1 MIDREEIKLLCTAWL
16 EIDINEKSRN
26 EILALLEN
34 EDYST
39 LDKKLSKRISFG
51 TAGLRSS
58 VESGFAHMN
67 DITVLQAAQG
77 LVKYLLNHNEKEET
91 LSVVI
96 GYDHRICSQRFA
108 ELTASAAVSK
118 GVKVYY
124 LGSVD
129 NLSKE
134 SIELSQSLFANN
146 EKNEKGYVHTPLV
159 PFAVSYK
166 RASVG
171 VMVTASH
178 NPAKDNG
185 YKVYYG
191 NGCQIIPPVDEQI
204 AQEIEKNLKPW
215 TDSDVWNTTKHF
227 TEQGHKL
234 IVPIKQEVTEAYLKA
249 VDGIITNKHLNFDFV
264 YTPIHGIGFEIFEKV
279 IKLFSNN
286 GTCHVVEEQRLPD
299 SLFATVKFPNPEE
312 KGTLSL
318 AIKNAESLK
327 KKLILATDPDADRFS
342 VVVKSQ
348 ETDIWVQL
356 TGNEIGFLF
365 AMYLIEEV
373 IPPEKLS
380 QIYMVNSTVS
390 SRVLESMAKFHGF
403 KYTDTLTGFKWIGNV
418 SQELKMK
425 GFSVPFAYEEA
436 IGYMFSVM
444 DDKDGIA
451 AAVVWLQLYEKWFAN
466 KKYSDPLDKLK
477 QGYTRYGWFKERNG
491 YYIVK
496 DTNVVSKIF
505 NGSIR
510 QGDSRPGSKLGSDF
524 VILSWCDLTT
534 GYDSSTSDNKPRLP
548 IDPKSQMITATLRPL
563 DSSHTEAVRFT
574 CRGSGTE
581 PKLKIYIEG
590 SSNHSGYRAQLL
602 ADLCWETLKT
612 VWFKPEENDMEERS

>member
-1 MIDREEIKLLCTAWL
+1 MIDKEKIKRLCSNWL
-16 EIDINEKSRN
+16 EIDINEKSKN
-26 EILALLEN
+26 EILDLLEK
-34 EDYST
+34 EDYAT
-39 LDKKLSKRISFG
+39 LDKKLSRRISFG

-58 VESGFAHMN
+58 VEPGFAHMN

-77 LVKYLLNHNEKEET
+77 LIKYLLDHSEKKEM
-91 LSVVI
+91 LSVVV

-108 ELTASAAVSK
+108 ELTASAAVSQ

-124 LGSVD
+124 LGSVE
-129 NLSKE
+129 NLSQE
-134 SIELSQSLFANN
+134 SIELSHSPFANN
-146 EKNEKGYVHTPLV
+146 KESEKGYVHTPLV

-166 RASVG
+166 HASAG

-204 AQEIEKNLKPW
+204 AQAIAKNLNPW
-215 TDSDVWNTTKHF
+215 TDLDVWNTTKKF
-227 TEQGHKL
+227 TEQSHKL
-234 IVPIKQEVTEAYLKA
+234 IVPIKQEVTQAYLEA
-249 VDGIITNKHLNFDFV
+249 INGIINTKHLNFDFV

-279 IKLFSNN
+279 NKLFANN
-286 GTCHVVEEQRLPD
+286 GAYHVVEEQKLPD
-299 SLFATVKFPNPEE
+299 SQFATVKFPNPEE

-318 AIKNAESLK
+318 AINYAEALK
-327 KKLILATDPDADRFS
+327 KKLVLATDPDADRFS

-348 ETDIWVQL
+348 ETDNWVQL

-373 IPPEKLS
+373 IPPERLS
-380 QIYMVNSTVS
+380 QTYMVNSTVS
-390 SRVLESMAKFHGF
+390 SRVLESMAKCHGF
-403 KYTDTLTGFKWIGNV
+403 NYMDTLTGFKWIGNV

-425 GFSVPFAYEEA
+425 GYSVPFAYEEA

-451 AAVVWLQLYEKWFAN
+451 AVVVWLQLYEKWFAN
-466 KKYSDPLDKLK
+466 NRYSDPLDKLK
-477 QGYTRYGWFKERNG
+477 QGYLKYGWFKEHNG

-496 DTNVVSKIF
+496 DTNVVQKIF
-505 NGSIR
+505 DGTIR
-510 QGDSRPGSKLGSDF
+510 QGDSRPDSMLGSDF
-524 VILSWCDLTT
+524 VIVSWCDLTT
-534 GYDSSTSDNKPRLP
+534 GDDSSTADHKPRLP
-548 IDPKSQMITATLRPL
+548 VDPKSQMITATLRPL
-563 DSSHTEAVRFT
+563 DSSHTETVRFT

-590 SSNHSGYRAQLL
+590 SSSHSGHRAQHL
-602 ADLCWETLKT
+602 ADLCWDTLRT
-612 VWFKPEENDMEERS
+612 VWFKPEINDMEERS